1 MAKKDG
7 QQKLAKEE
15 LIIQDQQLANEH
27 NQQINQDNQ
36 DNQTIQDNQ
45 DNQDNNA
52 EIKNRKFMQSQ
63 QNVGPKPKHKRSK
76 GFAVLIIFL
85 IALGALVA
93 YRFSQNM
100 QVAEEVSVPPVHVT
114 VTQAIADDISSSTI
128 ITGSIEAKD
137 SVMVY
142 AGMQGEVSSVYV
154 EVGDYVEEGD
164 RLFNIDSSQLSGN
177 YTQAQAAYDLAQ
189 IGIDSAAQNLE
200 RMQAL
205 YDSDAIPLSQL
216 EQAQTQYDS
225 AVAQQ
230 EQASGSINAAG
241 SAIAMTRSDAP
252 ISGFI
257 TEVNITE
264 GAMPGQ
270 GSAAI
275 VISTTDI
282 LQISTNISEYLI
294 SGIELGQVVD
304 YKISTLSDDYFSGTV
319 DFIGLAPASGS
330 LTYPVDVSIA
340 AEDIAEYGI
349 MPGMFAEVHLIAEQF
364 AAAIIV
370 PSEAV
375 FTRDGQTML
384 VVLDEANIPSLV
396 PVELGIDNGQIVQ
409 ILSGLEAG
417 ATVVVKGQHFVTE
430 GEAVIVSAE

>member
-7 QQKLAKEE
+7 QQKLQNEE
-15 LIIQDQQLANEH
+15 SIMSNQPIINEQD
-27 NQQINQDNQ
+27 QDNQ
-36 DNQTIQDNQ
+36 DNSG
-45 DNQDNNA
+45 
-52 EIKNRKFMQSQ
+52 EVKNRKFMQSQ
-63 QNVGPKPKHKRSK
+63 QNMGPKPKHKRSK

-85 IALGALVA
+85 IALGAIVA

-100 QVAEEVSVPPVHVT
+100 QVVEEVTVPPVHVT

-270 GSAAI
+270 SAAI
-275 VISTTDI
+275 VIATTDI

-294 SGIELGQVVD
+294 PGIELGQVVD
-304 YKISTLSDDYFSGTV
+304 YKISTLSDEYFSGTV

-330 LTYPVDVSIA
+330 LTYPVDIMIA

-349 MPGMFAEVHLIAEQF
+349 MPGMFAEVHLIAEQY

-384 VVLDEANIPSLV
+384 VVLDDANIPSLV
-396 PVELGIDNGQIVQ
+396 SVELGIDNGQIVQ